1 MSQPKNYPIQDKPV
15 LSKVANVL
23 FLAYDFSEETNIVS
37 IHPNIYRLVLP
48 PTGQT
53 EIPAVKTNVFF
64 DDFIVEEANLP
75 AGNTLDE
82 RVLSY
87 VCNIWGLTLI

>member
-1 MSQPKNYPIQDKPV
+1 MSQPKTYSIQDKSV
-15 LSKVANVL
+15 LTKVANTL
-23 FLAYDFSEETNIVS
+23 LLAYEFNQETNIVS

-48 PTGQT
+48 PVGQT

-82 RVLSY
+82 RVLLY
-87 VCNIWGLTLI
+87 VCNIWDLTLI